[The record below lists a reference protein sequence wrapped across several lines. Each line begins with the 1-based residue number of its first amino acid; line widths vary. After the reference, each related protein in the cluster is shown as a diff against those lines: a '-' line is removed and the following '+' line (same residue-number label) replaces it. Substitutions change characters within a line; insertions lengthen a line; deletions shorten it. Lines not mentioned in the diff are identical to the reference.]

1 MIKKLFFT
9 ALFLLFIGGVAKAQT
24 TVEFEELSVPDVGYY
39 NGSTDHSG
47 TISSTEV
54 FDYAESGANFN
65 VTYTQEDGYGYW
77 SGFAYSNQTD
87 LTTADHTSYS
97 AYSPTGGGADGSD
110 NYIIAYLYGV
120 GNMSFDVPV
129 TPTSVQITNAV
140 WAYKFMTGE
149 DGSGHDYDVDDYFKL
164 SIKGILAGG
173 TYTEPIDFYLAD
185 FLDGN
190 NTIIGDWTT
199 VDLSSLGT
207 VLGLEFQ
214 MEATDTWTPYYFC
227 MDNLSFDNAVSVS
240 ETTLANFSI
249 APNPATNLIFL
260 TNIDRAT
267 VQINDVLGKVVFEK
281 KNCEN
286 QEQID
291 ISSLKSGV
299 YLVSVQ
305 NKNSSFTKKL
315 LVE

>member
-9 ALFLLFIGGVAKAQT
+9 LLFFLFIGMITKAQT
-24 TVEFEELSVPDVGYY
+24 TVGFEALSVPDAGYY

-47 TISSTEV
+47 TISSTET
-54 FDYAESGANFN
+54 FNYADSGANFN

-77 SGFAYSNQTD
+77 NGFAYSNQTD
-87 LTTADHTSYS
+87 LTTADYTNYS
-97 AYSPTGGGADGSD
+97 AYSATGGGADGSD
-110 NYIIAYLYGV
+110 NYIIAYLYGA
-120 GNMSFDVPV
+120 GSMSFDAPV
-129 TPTSVQITNAV
+129 VPTSVAIANSV

-149 DGSGHDYDVDDYFKL
+149 DGSGHDYAADDYFKL
-164 SIKGILAGG
+164 SIKGVLAGG
-173 TYTEPIDFYLAD
+173 AYTDPIDFYLAD

-199 VDLSSLGT
+199 VDLSALGT

-214 MEATDTWTPYYFC
+214 MEASDTWTPYYFC
-227 MDNLSFDNAVSVS
+227 MDNLVFDNAVSVS

-249 APNPATNLIFL
+249 APNPATDIIFL
-260 TNIDRAT
+260 TTNKQAT
-267 VQINDVLGKVVFEK
+267 VQINDVFGKLVFEK
-281 KNCEN
+281 KNCTN

-291 ISSLKSGV
+291 VSSLKSGV
-299 YLVSVQ
+299 YLVTVL
-305 NKNSSFTKKL
+305 NENSSFTKKL